1 MEEKDRSWC
10 SSSASNDNRA
20 ITIEVASD
28 TKHPYAVNEKA
39 FAALLDLVTDI
50 CKRNGI
56 KRLVWSTNKKDR
68 MNHLNG
74 CNMTVHRDYANK
86 ACPGDYLYNCHG
98 EIAAEV
104 NRRLGA
110 SAEKP
115 AENKPATGEVIHTV
129 KAGET
134 LANANLI
141 RVGQKIKIPPD
152 TQAAQSFKK
161 GDKVKVLKAVTYTGK
176 AFKTYYDKYDVIEAD
191 GDRVV
196 IGIGK
201 TVTAAVNAANLK
213 KA

>member
-1 MEEKDRSWC
+1 MT
-10 SSSASNDNRA
+10 DNENFER
-20 ITIEVASD
+20 T
-28 TKHPYAVNEKA
+28 
-39 FAALLDLVTDI
+39 
-50 CKRNGI
+50 
-56 KRLVWSTNKKDR
+56 
-68 MNHLNG
+68 NHLNG

-86 ACPGDYLYNCHG
+86 ACPGDYLYNRHG

-110 SAEKP
+110 SAERP

-134 LANANLI
+134 LSKIAQKYGTTYQKIAAYNRIANANLI
-141 RVGQKIKIPPD
+141 RVGQKIKIPAD

>member
-1 MEEKDRSWC
+1 M
-10 SSSASNDNRA
+10 
-20 ITIEVASD
+20 
-28 TKHPYAVNEKA
+28 
-39 FAALLDLVTDI
+39 TDI

-86 ACPGDYLYNCHG
+86 ACPGDYLYNRHG

-110 SAEKP
+110 SAERP

-134 LANANLI
+134 LSKIAQKYGTTYQKIAAYNRIANANLI
-141 RVGQKIKIPPD
+141 RVGQKIKIPAD

>member
-1 MEEKDRSWC
+1 MPYRKAGKGSAGHFLAGLDR
-10 SSSASNDNRA
+10 
-20 ITIEVASD
+20 
-28 TKHPYAVNEKA
+28 
-39 FAALLDLVTDI
+39 LLDRGLVRFR
-50 CKRNGI
+50 CNGFNNEVSR
-56 KRLVWSTNKKDR
+56 KGLFVVNAYGHRLSEGN
-68 MNHLNG
+68 
-74 CNMTVHRDYANK
+74 ANL
-86 ACPGDYLYNCHG
+86 CPGDYLYNRHG

-110 SAEKP
+110 SAERP

-134 LANANLI
+134 LSKIAQKYGTTYQKIAAYNRIASANLI
-141 RVGQKIKIPPD
+141 RVGQKIKIPAD